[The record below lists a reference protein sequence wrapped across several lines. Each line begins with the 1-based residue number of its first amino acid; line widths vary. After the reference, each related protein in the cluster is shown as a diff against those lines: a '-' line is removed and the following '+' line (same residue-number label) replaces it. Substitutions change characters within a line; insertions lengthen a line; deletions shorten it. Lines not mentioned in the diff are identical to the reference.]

1 MITQGKWEFLEEDF
15 TIRTKDFSS
24 FAGMGDYR
32 GVIICQL
39 DAENWRVNNLE
50 SIAEK
55 TANAR
60 LIAAAPELL
69 AACKGFMRFA
79 NRDLPKNA
87 IHMIPERFLAELR
100 DETNKIKQAIAKA
113 EQT

>member
-1 MITQGKWEFLEEDF
+1 MITQGNWKFENEYIRSEIGEIIADPYCMETAKTTPNEMED
-15 TIRTKDFSS
+15 
-24 FAGMGDYR
+24 
-32 GVIICQL
+32 
-39 DAENWRVNNLE
+39 
-50 SIAEK
+50 
-55 TANAR
+55 NAR

-87 IHMIPERFLAELR
+87 IYMIPERFLAELR
-100 DETNKIKQAIAKA
+100 DETNKIKRAIAKA

>member
-1 MITQGKWEFLEEDF
+1 MITQGKWLLNDNDGIIYSEGQKEICWIPSDDDEDV
-15 TIRTKDFSS
+15 D
-24 FAGMGDYR
+24 
-32 GVIICQL
+32 
-39 DAENWRVNNLE
+39 
-50 SIAEK
+50 
-55 TANAR
+55 NAR